1 MDQHQLTESDHKPEM
16 RLQQQ
21 GLQTETSLEMPQMM
35 RPVKQ
40 LRGLKNQ
47 NK

>member
-1 MDQHQLTESDHKPEM
+1 MDQHQLTESDHKTEM
-16 RLQQQ
+16 RLQRQA
-21 GLQTETSLEMPQMM
+21 LQTETSLEMPQMM
-35 RPVKQ
+35 QLAKQ